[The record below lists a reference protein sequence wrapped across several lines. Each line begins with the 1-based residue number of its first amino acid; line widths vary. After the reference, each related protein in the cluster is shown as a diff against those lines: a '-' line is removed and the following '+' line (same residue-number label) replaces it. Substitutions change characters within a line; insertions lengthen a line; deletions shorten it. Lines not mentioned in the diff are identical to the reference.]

1 MADWKVISP
10 VKTVKLRQS
19 IEQLETIAG
28 IQQGFEE
35 LKGLTRLLLVSL
47 HEKCSKNVEFQVEIA
62 PVGEV
67 EGDRA
72 QSVVSIAKIDEW
84 DRIRVNG

>member
-1 MADWKVISP
+1 VADLKVISP

-35 LKGLTRLLLVSL
+35 LNAGVTRLLSQFAR
-47 HEKCSKNVEFQVEIA
+47 EMQQKYEF
-62 PVGEV
+62 
-67 EGDRA
+67 
-72 QSVVSIAKIDEW
+72 
-84 DRIRVNG
+84 